1 MGLRPPRRRVLQ
13 RQPGRVDPRAGR
25 IHGPH
30 PVQPGQQ
37 VSEGLGL
44 GGAARTAQPG
54 QQVSVLV
61 CRLPTC
67 THACTHCRP
76 RTCCLPATCPTIQPH
91 TTPHLPTYLPTHTCL
106 PALSC
111 PLSFPVSSSPC
122 RFAKA
127 RYVGYTDE
135 TFTTKAYVK

>member
-76 RTCCLPATCPTIQPH
+76 RTCCLSATCPTIQPH
-91 TTPHLPTYLPTHTCL
+91 TPPHLPTCPLN
-106 PALSC
+106 PACPPCFVPFLSC
-111 PLSFPVSSSPC
+111 LFLPLQVC
-122 RFAKA
+122 QGTLRG
-127 RYVGYTDE
+127 VH
-135 TFTTKAYVK
+135 